1 MSHRRTPLVAVAF
14 VAITAAFALAPSS
27 AAAQATPAA
36 ADSMAFPRQI
46 VAWINQTQADSLFA
60 HSADSMKTRMQSAA
74 NITTMLGRVA
84 TQIGAYKSTEG
95 EYQFEKDGKRVY
107 VAVVRHETAPELVAH
122 VIRYVPGSGLA
133 DRINTMPLSR
143 AKDLFPEA
151 KLP

>member
-1 MSHRRTPLVAVAF
+1 MQHCRTPLVAAF
-14 VAITAAFALAPSS
+14 AALAAAAAFAPSS

-60 HSADSMKTRMQSAA
+60 HSSDSMKTRMQSPA
-74 NITTMLGRVA
+74 NITSMLGRVA
-84 TQIGAYKSTEG
+84 TQLGAYKSTEG
-95 EYQFEKDGKRVY
+95 EYQFEKEGKRIY
-107 VAVVRHETAPELVAH
+107 IAVVRHETAPELAAH

-133 DRINTMPLSR
+133 DRINTMPLTR
-143 AKDLFPEA
+143 AKETFPEA